1 MGLIMT
7 LSGVIKFGV
16 GVFGVMLIGLLS
28 FQPLSAQAQS
38 RPFCSAVEEFE
49 YPGTFR
55 RHSNLPGLLADL
67 MGLTQAATEMRA
79 LSSNYELSEHLTQS
93 ADWQD
98 LGAINSRRNLDA
110 AFSRLARGDLVV
122 AISILENNR
131 PGQAALLI
139 GSKRHS
145 SNLWP
150 NGVPAGVYYHPTN
163 TNRNFAGCKLSYVWR
178 NPNSLRLFAFSPQAQ
193 RVIAEPQIEERS
205 SGLAAADTRS
215 AGGPVQS
222 IRIPVPSYR
231 TTQTQPLSPDRY
243 QGDPVYDADRSL
255 LALTQG
261 AGQTMESVEFE
272 GCVYLHGPKGWV
284 SEWPNLNE
292 LQRVDLAEFLDNVP
306 VTKLDIAGGENGADA
321 QFIVGPIC
329 DCSTYSKTQARVS
342 RHNFDLHGILREDD
356 HKLTACLGRS
366 RP

>member
-1 MGLIMT
+1 MGLIMA
-7 LSGVIKFGV
+7 LSRVIKFGV
-16 GVFGVMLIGLLS
+16 GVVGVMLIGILS
-28 FQPLSAQAQS
+28 IQPPSAQAQS
-38 RPFCSAVEEFE
+38 RSFCSPVEEFE

-93 ADWQD
+93 TDWQD
-98 LGAINSRRNLDA
+98 LGVINRRPNLDA
-110 AFSRLARGDLVV
+110 AFSRLSRGDLVV

-139 GSKRHS
+139 GSERHS

-178 NPNSLRLFAFSPQAQ
+178 SPNSLRLFAFSPQAQ
-193 RVIAEPQIEERS
+193 RIIAEPQTEERS
-205 SGLAAADTRS
+205 SGLAAADNGS
-215 AGGPVQS
+215 VGGPVQS
-222 IRIPVPSYR
+222 ISIAVPSYR
-231 TTQTQPLSPDRY
+231 TTQAQPLSPDRY
-243 QGDPVYDADRSL
+243 QGDPVYDADRAL
-255 LALTQG
+255 LSLTQLT
-261 AGQTMESVEFE
+261 GQTMESVKFE

-284 SEWPNLNE
+284 SEWPNLRE
-292 LQRVDLAEFLDNVP
+292 SERIDLAEFLGNVP
-306 VTKLDIAGGENGADA
+306 VTKLDVAGGEIGADA
-321 QFIVGPIC
+321 QFIIGPIC

-342 RHNFDLHGILREDD
+342 RHSFDLHGILSDVD
-356 HKLTACLGRS
+356 HNLSACLGRS